1 MTLPHTFRAG
11 RLPREKKEAL
21 QKLGFVFDAKV
32 AQQIR
37 ESNGCSGCYTTSRM
51 KHGSSQKKRIE
62 QIQRQEKQKDDEL
75 DADDENEEEQEVNEL
90 DQNKSSGLAGIG
102 TKIEA
107 QDGPDN
113 QEDHQQVMSTPP
125 LPKSAGKEAKKD
137 AEAETFDEK
146 FKTNLAALKEYRRLH
161 GSCHA
166 VLLLSPP
173 HD

>member
-1 MTLPHTFRAG
+1 
-11 RLPREKKEAL
+11 
-21 QKLGFVFDAKV
+21 
-32 AQQIR
+32 
-37 ESNGCSGCYTTSRM
+37 M

-107 QDGPDN
+107 KDGLDN
-113 QEDHQQVMSTPP
+113 QEEDQPMMSTAP
-125 LPKSAGKEAKKD
+125 LQKSAGKEAKRD
-137 AEAETFDEK
+137 TQGETFDEK
-146 FKTNLAALKEYRRLH
+146 FKTNLAALQGYRRLH

>member
-1 MTLPHTFRAG
+1 MRSAIRHG
-11 RLPREKKEAL
+11 QVRLASSDE
-21 QKLGFVFDAKV
+21 QDA
-32 AQQIR
+32 
-37 ESNGCSGCYTTSRM
+37 ST
-51 KHGSSQKKRIE
+51 E

-90 DQNKSSGLAGIG
+90 DQKKSSGLAGIG

-137 AEAETFDEK
+137 AEAETAARETFDEK